1 MSALTGGRQNDT
13 AARGFAGAGL
23 RFVVAGCVLG
33 NARDDRAPWIVA
45 GGIAGKFLRGVYAAV
60 TLFAGHI
67 VLNEIGVLQP
77 HEFDGEAIFDMA
89 HDSPLRLA
97 DRDDRTNRWPQIR

>member
-1 MSALTGGRQNDT
+1 MIRPHT
-13 AARGFAGAGL
+13 ASRRARL

-33 NARDDRAPWIVA
+33 NAKDDRVPGLLVVE
-45 GGIAGKFLRGVYAAV
+45 IAGKFLRGVYAAV

-77 HEFDGEAIFDMA
+77 HEFDGEAIFDVA
-89 HDSPLRLA
+89 HDAALRLA

>member
-1 MSALTGGRQNDT
+1 M
-13 AARGFAGAGL
+13 AARGFAAGRL

-33 NARDDRAPWIVA
+33 NAKDDRAPGLSVV
-45 GGIAGKFLRGVYAAV
+45 GIAGKFLRGVYAAV

-77 HEFDGEAIFDMA
+77 HEFDGEAIFDVP
-89 HDSPLRLA
+89 HDAALRLA
-97 DRDDRTNRWPQIR
+97 DRNDDADGRPQIR

>member
-1 MSALTGGRQNDT
+1 M
-13 AARGFAGAGL
+13 AARGFAAGRL

-33 NARDDRAPWIVA
+33 NAKDDRAPGLSVV
-45 GGIAGKFLRGVYAAV
+45 GIAGKFLRGVYAAV

-67 VLNEIGVLQP
+67 VLNEIGVLQA

-89 HDSPLRLA
+89 HDAALRLT
-97 DRDDRTNRWPQIR
+97 DRDDRTNRWPQIW

>member
-1 MSALTGGRQNDT
+1 LSVLTGGRRNDT
-13 AARGFAGAGL
+13 AAQGSAAGRL
-23 RFVVAGCVLG
+23 RFVVAGCVQG
-33 NARDDRAPWIVA
+33 NAKDDRVR
-45 GGIAGKFLRGVYAAV
+45 GLLVVEIAGKFLRGVYAAV

-77 HEFDGEAIFDMA
+77 HEFDGEAIFDVA
-89 HDSPLRLA
+89 HDAALRLA